1 MNSNDDV
8 KKFMLAG
15 EQNVYGE
22 PGVPDHT
29 GLPPERFE
37 QAALY
42 MKLIV
47 EEYKELMHAWNET
60 DIIEIADAC
69 ADLKWVIEGLEHSL
83 GIPQQA
89 VWDEVARSN
98 MSKMVDGKLI
108 KREDGKVLKPDTFV
122 PPNIKQILES

>member
-15 EQNVYGE
+15 DQRVYDA
-22 PGVPDHT
+22 PGVPDDRVAQGT
-29 GLPPERFE
+29 
-37 QAALY
+37 LY
-42 MKLIV
+42 MKLIS
-47 EEYKELMHAWNET
+47 EEFTELVLAWTEE
-60 DIIEIADAC
+60 DIVEIADAC

-98 MSKMVDGKLI
+98 MSKLVDGKLI

-122 PPNIKQILES
+122 PPDIKSILNT

>member
-15 EQNVYGE
+15 DQRVYGT
-22 PGVPDHT
+22 PGVPDDRVAQGT
-29 GLPPERFE
+29 
-37 QAALY
+37 LY
-42 MKLIV
+42 MKLIS
-47 EEYKELMHAWNET
+47 EEFTELALAWTEE
-60 DIIEIADAC
+60 DIVEIADAC

-98 MSKMVDGKLI
+98 MSKLVDGKLI

-122 PPNIKQILES
+122 PPDIKSILNT

>member
-1 MNSNDDV
+1 MR
-8 KKFMLAG
+8 AG
-15 EQNVYGE
+15 DQAVYNT
-22 PGVPDHT
+22 PGVPDYT
-29 GLPPERFE
+29 GIPPERFK

-42 MKLIV
+42 MKLV
-47 EEYKELMHAWNET
+47 EEEYKELIHAWNEG
-60 DIIEIADAC
+60 DLIEMADAC

-98 MSKMVDGKLI
+98 MSKLVDGKLI

-122 PPNIKQILES
+122 PPNIKKILES